1 MNLIPKP
8 AGDDF
13 FLPDFCAVGVVF
25 ALVMVAEL
33 FAFVLVLAPG
43 GASGDF
49 WSELSLVSLFVQW
62 VALSS
67 AAVLC
72 LARPRLRRLRPVAA
86 ATGSYLLLLAVSL
99 VVSETGYRLLHYT
112 DFSDGNTDSHT
123 VFLLRNLALCAIVGA
138 VLLRYFYVQ
147 HQWQH
152 NVQREATA
160 RLQALQARI
169 RPHFLFNSM
178 NTIAALIRDK
188 PEQAES
194 AVEDLADLFRAT
206 LVDVQRPVSLA
217 QEIELVQRYLRIE
230 QLRLE
235 TRLRVEWDLQDLP
248 LQAQVP
254 ALLLQPLVEN
264 AIYHGIEPLPEG
276 GCVRIRGRCNGD
288 MISLSVSNPLPVG
301 SHAARHNGNRMALDN
316 IRERLAYAYAGH
328 ASLEVGQDA
337 GQYEVQLQFPV
348 AEPER

>member
-1 MNLIPKP
+1 MDLSPKP
-8 AGDDF
+8 ARDDF

-25 ALVMVAEL
+25 TVVMVAEL

-43 GASGDF
+43 VHRDF

-72 LARPRLRRLRPVAA
+72 MARPWLRRLDTVNA
-86 ATGSYLLLLAVSL
+86 ATGSYLLLLLVGI
-99 VVSETGYRLLHYT
+99 VVSEAGYRLLHYT
-112 DFSDGNTDSHT
+112 DFSSGAADNHAL
-123 VFLLRNLALCAIVGA
+123 FLLRNLALCAIVGA

-147 HQWQH
+147 HQWQR

-188 PEQAES
+188 PDQAEV

-206 LVDVQRPVSLA
+206 MVDVQRPVSLA

-264 AIYHGIEPLPEG
+264 AIYHGIEPLSEG
-276 GCVRIRGRCNGD
+276 GCIRIQGRCENG
-288 MISLSVSNPLPVG
+288 MITLSVSNPLPITARAV
-301 SHAARHNGNRMALDN
+301 RHNGNRMALDN
-316 IRERLAYAYAGH
+316 IRERLIYAYAGH
-328 ASLEVGQDA
+328 ASLEVGQEA
-337 GQYEVQLQFPV
+337 GLHQVRLSFPA

>member
-1 MNLIPKP
+1 MDLSPKP
-8 AGDDF
+8 ARDDF
-13 FLPDFCAVGVVF
+13 FLPDLCAVGAVFMVV
-25 ALVMVAEL
+25 VVAEL

-43 GASGDF
+43 VRGDF

-72 LARPRLRRLRPVAA
+72 LARPRLRRLGTVAA
-86 ATGSYLLLLAVSL
+86 ATGSYLLLLVVGI
-99 VVSETGYRLLHYT
+99 VVSEAGYRLLHYA
-112 DFSDGNTDSHT
+112 DFSAGTADNHAL
-123 VFLLRNLALCAIVGA
+123 FLLRNLALCAIVGA

-147 HQWQH
+147 HQWQC

-188 PEQAES
+188 PEQAEE

-206 LVDVQRPVSLA
+206 LVDVERPVSLA
-217 QEIELVQRYLRIE
+217 QELELVQRYLRIE
-230 QLRLE
+230 QLRLDA
-235 TRLRVEWDLQDLP
+235 RLRVEWELQDLP

-276 GCVRIRGRCNGD
+276 GCIRIHGRCEGD
-288 MISLSVSNPLPVG
+288 MISLSVSNPLPTAGRAV
-301 SHAARHNGNRMALDN
+301 RHNGNRMALDN

-328 ASLEVGQDA
+328 ASLKVTQDA
-337 GQYEVQLQFPV
+337 GLYQVNLRFPA
-348 AEPER
+348 AEQEL

>member
-1 MNLIPKP
+1 MKRSSKP
-8 AGDDF
+8 SRDDF

-25 ALVMVAEL
+25 MVVMIAEL
-33 FAFVLVLAPG
+33 FAFVLVLAPHVH
-43 GASGDF
+43 GDF

-72 LARPRLRRLRPVAA
+72 LARPRLRRLGTIAA
-86 ATGSYLLLLAVSL
+86 ATGSYLLLLMVAI
-99 VVSETGYRLLHYT
+99 VVSEAGYRLLHYT
-112 DFSDGNTDSHT
+112 AVSVDGAPDHLL
-123 VFLLRNLALCAIVGA
+123 FLLRNLALCAIVGA

-147 HQWQH
+147 HQWQS
-152 NVQREATA
+152 NVEREAAA

-188 PEQAES
+188 PDQAEA

-206 LVDVQRPVSLA
+206 LVDVQRPVGLA

-230 QLRLE
+230 QLRLD

-248 LQAQVP
+248 LHSQVP

-276 GCVRIRGRCNGD
+276 GCVRIQGNCAD
-288 MISLSVSNPLPVG
+288 AMITLSVSNPLP
-301 SHAARHNGNRMALDN
+301 SEAAATRRNGNRMALDN

-328 ASLEVGQDA
+328 ASLEVIREEGRYQ
-337 GQYEVQLQFPV
+337 VRLRFPA

>member
-1 MNLIPKP
+1 MDISPKP
-8 AGDDF
+8 ARDDF

-25 ALVMVAEL
+25 VVVMVAEL

-43 GASGDF
+43 ARGDF

-67 AAVLC
+67 ALALC
-72 LARPRLRRLRPVAA
+72 LARPWLSRLGTTAA
-86 ATGSYLLLLAVSL
+86 ATGSYALLLVVGLAVS
-99 VVSETGYRLLHYT
+99 EAGYRLLHYT
-112 DFSDGNTDSHT
+112 DFSADGADNHAL
-123 VFLLRNLALCAIVGA
+123 FLLRNLALCAIVGA

-147 HQWQH
+147 HHWQR

-188 PEQAES
+188 PAQAEE

-206 LVDVQRPVSLA
+206 LVDVQRPVTLA
-217 QEIELVQRYLRIE
+217 QEIELVRRYLRIE
-230 QLRLE
+230 QLRLDA
-235 TRLRVEWDLQDLP
+235 RLRVEWDIEALP

-276 GCVRIRGRCNGD
+276 GCIRIQGRCEGD
-288 MISLSVSNPLPVG
+288 MIDLIVSNPLPGVAG
-301 SHAARHNGNRMALDN
+301 AARHNGNRMALDN
-316 IRERLAYAYAGH
+316 IRERLVYAYAGR
-328 ASLEVGQDA
+328 ASLDVAQA
-337 GQYEVQLQFPV
+337 QGQYQVRVRFP
-348 AEPER
+348 AAAPER

>member
-1 MNLIPKP
+1 MDLSPQSSH
-8 AGDDF
+8 DDF

-25 ALVMVAEL
+25 VVVLVAEL

-43 GASGDF
+43 VHGDF

-72 LARPRLRRLRPVAA
+72 LARPRLRRLGTVAA
-86 ATGSYLLLLAVSL
+86 ATGSYLLLLLVAI
-99 VVSETGYRLLHYT
+99 VVSETGYRLLHYSN
-112 DFSDGNTDSHT
+112 FSSGPADDHAL
-123 VFLLRNLALCAIVGA
+123 FLLRNLALCAIVGA

-147 HQWQH
+147 HQWQR

-188 PEQAES
+188 PDQAEA

-206 LVDVQRPVSLA
+206 LVDVERPVSLA
-217 QEIELVQRYLRIE
+217 QELELVRRYLRIE
-230 QLRLE
+230 QLRLDA
-235 TRLRVEWDLQDLP
+235 RLRVEWDLQDLP
-248 LQAQVP
+248 LHAQVP
-254 ALLLQPLVEN
+254 SLLLQPLVEN

-276 GCVRIRGRCNGD
+276 GCIRIQGRCEDD
-288 MISLSVSNPLPVG
+288 MIKLSVGNPLPLEGRAV
-301 SHAARHNGNRMALDN
+301 RHNGNRMALDN
-316 IRERLAYAYAGH
+316 IRERLACAYAGR
-328 ASLEVGQDA
+328 ASLEVTQDD
-337 GQYEVQLQFPV
+337 GQYQVRLRFPC
-348 AEPER
+348 AESEQ

>member
-1 MNLIPKP
+1 MTLSSKP
-8 AGDDF
+8 ANDDF

-25 ALVMVAEL
+25 VVVMVAEL

-43 GASGDF
+43 VRGDF

-72 LARPRLRRLRPVAA
+72 LARPRLRRLGTVAA
-86 ATGSYLLLLAVSL
+86 ATGSYLLLLLVGI
-99 VVSETGYRLLHYT
+99 VVSEAGYRLLHYSN
-112 DFSDGNTDSHT
+112 FSIGVADNH
-123 VFLLRNLALCAIVGA
+123 VPFLLRNLALCAIVGA

-147 HQWQH
+147 HQWQS

-188 PEQAES
+188 PEQAEE

-206 LVDVQRPVSLA
+206 LVDVERPVSLA

-230 QLRLE
+230 QLRLDA
-235 TRLRVEWDLQDLP
+235 RLHVEWDLQDLP

-276 GCVRIRGRCNGD
+276 GCIRIQGRCESD
-288 MISLSVSNPLPVG
+288 MINLSVSNPLPTDER
-301 SHAARHNGNRMALDN
+301 AARHNGNRMALDN

-328 ASLEVGQDA
+328 ASLKVTQEA
-337 GQYEVQLQFPV
+337 GLYQVNLRFPS